1 MKLYFETIFK
11 EFKEKLNITDEKNEI
26 LESLLSS
33 LIIDVKELDY
43 SENKNTILTKSKSMF
58 ENIDWEKQQ
67 KGVKSVMDNLQNWD
81 TSKKTSFENL
91 GKNNLK

>member
-33 LIIDVKELDY
+33 LIIDVKELNY
-43 SENKNTILTKSKSMF
+43 SENKNTILTKSKSIF
-58 ENIDWEKQQ
+58 ENITWVEQQ
-67 KGVKSVMDNLQNWD
+67 KGVKSVMDNLENWD